1 MSKNRSPAL
10 RLVGA
15 AAEAASEPSP
25 RRIEHDARGN
35 AIWVGEPATLEDS
48 SSLTLVADS
57 APASCSNG
65 DPYNQP
71 ARAAGSRAPT
81 KKRG

>member
-1 MSKNRSPAL
+1 
-10 RLVGA
+10 
-15 AAEAASEPSP
+15 
-25 RRIEHDARGN
+25 
-35 AIWVGEPATLEDS
+35 
-48 SSLTLVADS
+48 LTLVVDS
-57 APASCSNG
+57 TPAHFSNG